1 MKLSKNVISLLTI
14 LSLVLLTIGAVS
26 AADTND
32 TGLDDVISDI
42 ADINTTTP
50 EISPNNHSSDSDEI
64 SEITINNPSNV
75 DENNNINEFFEVK
88 HTPKLLSSNT
98 QKAQISN
105 NILTTSSESQNNNFP
120 ESVET
125 ISMETPSID
134 ELNSPIFELNTL
146 QTNQLSISTNLLQN
160 TIASINDI
168 TIIVDDISGTPNENI
183 KIPVQVYKNNI
194 PVTTGN
200 VIINLNDQ
208 IFDSEVIGGV
218 ANVDV
223 TLPDNVGTYPTFV
236 VYFDDQSYTIE
247 TTTTVKGNDTPG
259 HNIVIFASDVS
270 GNLGD
275 NVVVPVYVYDN
286 NILVNTGTVTVSLDG
301 KKYSSSIVNGVA
313 NVDVTLPSNAGTYN
327 TVISY
332 ISNDIFENKS
342 ITTTVNKNET
352 PQNQTDNIIIQT
364 LDSVIGEPNTIVTI
378 PVSIYNNTTPVNSGI
393 VIITVDGV
401 DYSSEVVEGV
411 ANIDILLPNTT
422 GEYDSFVIYTDDN
435 IVESNL
441 LTINVIGNTTPRNIS
456 IIPSTISGKP
466 NEKVNIPV
474 YIFDNNVPVQNG
486 TVTITINGK
495 SYVAEVVG
503 GVANVDVT
511 LPDNVGTYPTFVV
524 YFDDQSYTIET
535 TTTVKGN
542 DTPGHNIVIFAS
554 DVSGNLGDNVV
565 VPVYVYDNNI
575 LVNTGTVTVSLD
587 GKKYSSSIV
596 NGVAN
601 VDVTLPSNAGTY
613 NTVISYISND
623 IFENKSI
630 TTTVNKITPQINI
643 NTQDISEGDNET
655 IIVQLP
661 EDATGNVT
669 IKINNEYYM
678 AYLENGKAKFI
689 IPNLKAGK
697 YIVDAV
703 YSGDNKYLPATIT
716 GIINVISEGNTT
728 TNSSSNSTTLNNE
741 NENIGLAQYP
751 TGNPILILLISL
763 LSIGISVTKFKK

>member
-125 ISMETPSID
+125 ISMENPSID
-134 ELNSPIFELNTL
+134 ELNSPIFELNTI
-146 QTNQLSISTNLLQN
+146 QTNQLYTSTNSLQN

-208 IFDSEVIGGV
+208 IFDSEV
-218 ANVDV
+218 
-223 TLPDNVGTYPTFV
+223 
-236 VYFDDQSYTIE
+236 S
-247 TTTTVKGNDTPG
+247 
-259 HNIVIFASDVS
+259 
-270 GNLGD
+270 
-275 NVVVPVYVYDN
+275 
-286 NILVNTGTVTVSLDG
+286 
-301 KKYSSSIVNGVA
+301 
-313 NVDVTLPSNAGTYN
+313 
-327 TVISY
+327 
-332 ISNDIFENKS
+332 
-342 ITTTVNKNET
+342 
-352 PQNQTDNIIIQT
+352 
-364 LDSVIGEPNTIVTI
+364 
-378 PVSIYNNTTPVNSGI
+378 
-393 VIITVDGV
+393 
-401 DYSSEVVEGV
+401 
-411 ANIDILLPNTT
+411 
-422 GEYDSFVIYTDDN
+422 
-435 IVESNL
+435 
-441 LTINVIGNTTPRNIS
+441 
-456 IIPSTISGKP
+456 
-466 NEKVNIPV
+466 
-474 YIFDNNVPVQNG
+474 
-486 TVTITINGK
+486 
-495 SYVAEVVG
+495 G

-716 GIINVISEGNTT
+716 GIINVITEGNTT
-728 TNSSSNSTTLNNE
+728 TNSSSNVTTLNNE
-741 NENIGLAQYP
+741 NENIGLTQYP

>member
-134 ELNSPIFELNTL
+134 ELNSPIFELNTI
-146 QTNQLSISTNLLQN
+146 QTNHLSTSTNSLQN

-728 TNSSSNSTTLNNE
+728 TNTSSNVTTLNNE
-741 NENIGLAQYP
+741 NENIGLTQYP